1 MLIGVDAVHVVR
13 DERVLARC
21 LDGLTG
27 FAKYNWM
34 KDRHEAQ
41 ARQRRRAHARAVK
54 VVDQS
59 CTEGNCMEDVT
70 GMGVDGAPV
79 LVDTTTG
86 KMAPLPRTDST
97 SRARRGAFTKR
108 ITTPEILG
116 IGRGGGDPATG
127 ARR

>member
-1 MLIGVDAVHVVR
+1 
-13 DERVLARC
+13 
-21 LDGLTG
+21 
-27 FAKYNWM
+27 M

-79 LVDTTTG
+79 LADTTTG
-86 KMAPLPRTDST
+86 KWRPYLGRIARAGRAVARLPSELRPRKFLASG
-97 SRARRGAFTKR
+97 RGA
-108 ITTPEILG
+108 PGSCYPSEV
-116 IGRGGGDPATG
+116 G
-127 ARR
+127 APFSLSWCPPT